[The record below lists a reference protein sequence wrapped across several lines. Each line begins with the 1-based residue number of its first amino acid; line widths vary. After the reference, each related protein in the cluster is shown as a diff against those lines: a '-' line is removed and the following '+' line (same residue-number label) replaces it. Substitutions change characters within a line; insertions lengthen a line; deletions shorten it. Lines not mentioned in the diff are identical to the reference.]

1 MRGLRPLPL
10 SLTLASEVWRAPAM
24 SAPLEQLHKLAEV
37 DHWLAEGACLLAQAE
52 ARVQAIDR
60 ANAPIGCRLIA
71 ARSLTAMQRTFQLMQ
86 DRRLSLAKQAAV
98 LPVFPS
104 VPQAARWWPFGGRR
118 RAYQP
123 KIL

>member
-1 MRGLRPLPL
+1 
-10 SLTLASEVWRAPAM
+10 M

-52 ARVQAIDR
+52 ERVQAINQ
-60 ANAPIGCRLIA
+60 ASTPVGCRLIA

-98 LPVFPS
+98 LPVVSP
-104 VPQAARWWPFGGRR
+104 VPRAARWWPFRGRR
-118 RAYQP
+118 ACQL